1 MIIEAKNNLFYGC
14 TDMIM
19 DDVREI
25 AEVLEQHNDTHTVIS
40 CLAAMVAKARWDLA
54 LTMSVMD
61 DIDGMEETIGDSLI
75 IGLESAEKYLVIA
88 KEGN

>member
-1 MIIEAKNNLFYGC
+1 MIIEAKNDLFYGC
-14 TDMIM
+14 TEMLM

-25 AEVLEQHNDTHTVIS
+25 AEVLEQHSDTHTVIS

-61 DIDGMEETIGDSLI
+61 DIPELEETIGDSLI
-75 IGLESAEKYLVIA
+75 MGLESAESYLEIA
-88 KEGN
+88 KGGV

>member
-1 MIIEAKNNLFYGC
+1 MIIEAKNDLFYGC
-14 TDMIM
+14 TEMLM

-40 CLAAMVAKARWDLA
+40 CLAAIVAKARWDLA

-61 DIDGMEETIGDSLI
+61 DMPSLVETLSDSLI
-75 IGLESAEKYLVIA
+75 KGLESAESYVEIA
-88 KEGN
+88 TGGV